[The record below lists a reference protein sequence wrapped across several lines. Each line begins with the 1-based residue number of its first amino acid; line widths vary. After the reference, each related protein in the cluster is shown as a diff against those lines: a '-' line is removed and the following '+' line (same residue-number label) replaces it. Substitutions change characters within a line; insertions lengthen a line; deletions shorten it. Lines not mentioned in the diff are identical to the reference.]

1 MSKYMQHNSGSVK
14 FIAEVSS
21 NHHQSLDR
29 CLAFIDSAA
38 EIGCHSVK
46 FQLFKVEDLFAP
58 EILVKSQRHR
68 DRKQWELPSEF
79 IPILAERC
87 QYKDI
92 GFGCTPFSLE
102 AVDILQPYVDFLK
115 ISSYELLWDEL
126 LARCAQTGKPVIL
139 STGMATLEEIDHAV
153 SCLKENGC
161 ETPTLLHCIS
171 AYPVNADECNL
182 AAIETLRQRYNL
194 PIGWSDHSVSPAVI
208 NRAIHHWNAGFVE
221 FHLDLDRSG
230 EEFSAGHC
238 WLPEQM
244 QVVIAEVNTAL
255 QADGDGI
262 KKPSPSE
269 EVDREWRADPI
280 DGLRP
285 RFSLRK

>member
-1 MSKYMQHNSGSVK
+1 MSKDLRNNFERAK

-38 EIGCHSVK
+38 DIGCHSVK
-46 FQLFKVEDLFAP
+46 FQLFKIEELFAP
-58 EILVKSQRHR
+58 EILAKSQRHR
-68 DRKQWELPSEF
+68 DRRQWELPSEF
-79 IPILAERC
+79 IPKIADRC
-87 QYKDI
+87 QYKNI
-92 GFGCTPFSLE
+92 EFGCTPFSLA

-126 LARCAQTGKPVIL
+126 LACCAKTGKPVIL
-139 STGMATLEEIDHAV
+139 STGMATVEEIDHAV
-153 SCLKENGC
+153 SCLKKNGC
-161 ETPTLLHCIS
+161 DTPTLLHCVS
-171 AYPVNADECNL
+171 AYPVRADECNL
-182 AAIETLRQRYNL
+182 SAIETLRQRYNL

-208 NRAIHHWNAGFVE
+208 SRAIHHWDASVIE

-230 EEFSAGHC
+230 EEFSTGHC
-238 WLPEQM
+238 WLPDQM
-244 QVVIAEVNTAL
+244 KVVIAEVNTAFM
-255 QADGDGI
+255 ADGDGI

-269 EVDREWRADPI
+269 EVDREWRADPL

-285 RFSLRK
+285 SISLR